1 MSARATFWAWS
12 VTGIKSSQKLVL
24 LCLADN
30 HNDDSGQC
38 NPSVAFIS
46 DKTGLNRKTILQA
59 LADLEAEGLIEG
71 KRRFGA
77 TTNFRLKTNTNIG
90 TGETRKRPRKAAQ
103 PQAQTSAENGTG
115 LGAEKP
121 VPKVAP
127 VPNSVPVP
135 KTDITSTV
143 FTTDQYQKRDTEPK
157 TEPTK
162 NLKQLNTLDFSG
174 WPEEPSEQVWADY
187 KKHRKEKRASINQ
200 TVINRMA
207 GELKKLHAAGWSV
220 DDALGEQMHRG
231 WQGLKADWILK
242 NGDLGNATHQPNRKE
257 SLAERSWRESEEVLA
272 DIEAREAGE
281 RSVAEDAPVV
291 WPQVGKPGG
300 AG

>member
-12 VTGIKSSQKLVL
+12 ITGIKSSQKLVL

-59 LADLEAEGLIEG
+59 LADLESIGLIEG
-71 KRRFGA
+71 KKRFGA
-77 TTNFRLKTNTNIG
+77 TTNFRLKTST
-90 TGETRKRPRKAAQ
+90 
-103 PQAQTSAENGTG
+103 ENGTG
-115 LGAEKP
+115 KSIDKPRKSSKAGSSTSTKVGTGSRPPKP
-121 VPKVAP
+121 VPKT
-127 VPNSVPVP
+127 VPVP

-143 FTTDQYQKRDTEPK
+143 FTNNQYRKRDTESK

-162 NLKQLNTLDFSG
+162 NLKQLNTLDFSR

-242 NGDLGNATHQPNRKE
+242 NGDLGNATHQPNRRE
-257 SLAERSWRESEEVLA
+257 SLAERSWRESEEILA
-272 DIEAREAGE
+272 DIEAREARE
-281 RSVAEDAPVV
+281 RSLAEDAPAV
-291 WPQVGKPGG
+291 WPQVGQPGG